1 MQDHNTQA
9 DAVIAALH
17 SRVSVSEL
25 VAPPPSFA
33 QREIIFRAAL
43 RAPDHGQLR
52 PWRFLLVEGDD
63 RKTVGNILADVE
75 GSENEVQRNRTA
87 GRLLRAPLVLL
98 IVAHI
103 TPHTKI
109 PEIEQKMSVAAAVQN
124 MLIAAHTLNVGA
136 MWRSGMITYEP
147 SLAEKLGLAA
157 NERLLGFLYLG
168 TPKNETKSHETKI
181 VQTLDV
187 NDFFTVWQAP

>member
-1 MQDHNTQA
+1 MQDSNTQV

-25 VAPPPSFA
+25 VAPAPSSA
-33 QREIIFRAAL
+33 QRDLIFRAAL

-63 RKTVGNILADVE
+63 RISVGNILAEVE
-75 GSENEVQRNRTA
+75 SSENEAQRTRTA

-109 PEIEQKMSVAAAVQN
+109 PEIEQIMSVAAAVQN
-124 MLIAAHTLNVGA
+124 MLMAAHALNVGA
-136 MWRSGMITYEP
+136 MWRSGIVTYEP
-147 SLAEKLGLAA
+147 LLVEKLGLAA

-168 TPKNETKSHETKI
+168 TPQAELKTAPA
-181 VQTLDV
+181 LDV
-187 NDFFTVWQAP
+187 NAFFKKWAAL